1 MSRLYNLRRIRTNIS
16 YSFAEIARLHKVSPT
31 TVWKWTKQGLETIDD
46 HVPKL
51 VHGSVLKAFLAGRKK
66 PRQPLLVGQIYC
78 VACRLPREP
87 AGQVAAFQP
96 RALTNGDL
104 IGRCPD
110 CGRLMHRRV
119 RTDQLAAVLG
129 ALHLVALE
137 HVKGQ

>member
-1 MSRLYNLRRIRTNIS
+1 MSRLYNLRLIRTNVS
-16 YSFAEIARLHKVSPT
+16 YSYADICRLLDITPQT
-31 TVWKWTKQGLETIDD
+31 IWKWTKQGLQTIDD

-51 VHGSVLKAFLAGRKK
+51 VHGSVLKAFLASRKK
-66 PRQPLLVGQIYC
+66 PRQPLLSGQIYC

-96 RALTNGDL
+96 RASTNGDL
-104 IGRCPD
+104 IGRCSD

-119 RTDQLAAVLG
+119 RTDQLAAALG